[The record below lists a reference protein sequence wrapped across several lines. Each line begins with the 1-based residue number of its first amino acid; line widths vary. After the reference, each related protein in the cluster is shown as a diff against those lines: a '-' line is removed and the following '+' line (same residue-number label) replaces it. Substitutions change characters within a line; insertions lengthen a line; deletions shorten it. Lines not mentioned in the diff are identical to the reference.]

1 VAQVRTLGNI
11 IWFIFGG
18 LWLAIGYAIAGII
31 CFILIITIPFG
42 IQAFK
47 LAGFA
52 LWPFGRAVV
61 QKERVMSGWAILGNV
76 IWIIVAGIWMAI
88 AHILTGIVQCLTI
101 IGIPLGLA
109 NFKLVPLALAPF
121 GREVVSADDPL
132 AVGGVGVRSYG
143 ATDDR

>member
-1 VAQVRTLGNI
+1 VRTVGNI

-18 LWLAIGYAIAGII
+18 LWLAIGYAVAGII
-31 CFILIITIPFG
+31 CCILIITIPFG

-52 LWPFGRAVV
+52 VWPFGRVVV
-61 QKERVMSGWAILGNV
+61 QRERVMSGWAILGNV

-88 AHILTGIVQCLTI
+88 AHIVTGIIQCLTI

-109 NFKLVPLALAPF
+109 NFKLVPLAIAPF
-121 GREVVSADDPL
+121 GREVVPIDDP
-132 AVGGVGVRSYG
+132 AAAGGVGVRSYG
-143 ATDDR
+143 E

>member
-1 VAQVRTLGNI
+1 MRTLGNI

-47 LAGFA
+47 LAGYA
-52 LWPFGRAVV
+52 IWPFGRVVV
-61 QKERVMSGWAILGNV
+61 QKDRVMSGFAIAGNV

-88 AHILTGIVQCLTI
+88 AHIVTGIVQCLTI

-132 AVGGVGVRSYG
+132 AQGGFAVRSYG
-143 ATDDR
+143 TSD

>member
-1 VAQVRTLGNI
+1 MRTLGNI

-47 LAGFA
+47 LAGYA
-52 LWPFGRAVV
+52 IWPFGRVVV
-61 QKERVMSGWAILGNV
+61 QKERVMSGFAIVGNV

-121 GREVVSADDPL
+121 GREVVPADDPL
-132 AVGGVGVRSYG
+132 AHGGVAVRSYG
-143 ATDDR
+143 TSD